1 MIKQRHGR
9 DPAQDSK
16 AQSVRL
22 RLYIATGAPTSVAA
36 LTNLRQAIA
45 SDKELQANLEVVDV
59 QQAPKR
65 VLADRI
71 LVTPTLLRIC
81 PDDVAMMI
89 GDLRDRDALLQ
100 FIQR

>member
-1 MIKQRHGR
+1 
-9 DPAQDSK
+9 
-16 AQSVRL
+16 
-22 RLYIATGAPTSVAA
+22 VAA
-36 LTNLRQAIA
+36 NG
-45 SDKELQANLEVVDV
+45 DGFEELQANLEVVDV

-71 LVTPTLLRIC
+71 LVMPTLLRIC

-89 GDLRDRDALLQ
+89 GDLRDRETLRR